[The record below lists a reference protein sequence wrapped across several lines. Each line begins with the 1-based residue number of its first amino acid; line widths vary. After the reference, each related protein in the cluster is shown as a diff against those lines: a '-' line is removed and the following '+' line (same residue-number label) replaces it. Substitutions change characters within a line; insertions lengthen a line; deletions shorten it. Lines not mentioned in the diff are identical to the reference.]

1 MKVSAQNWEVEV
13 YVPEPQ
19 SSLPGFVTLYGNC
32 PKPAMFGPRRSPSE
46 ISSLPKFRATEP
58 ACARSALQIARRE
71 VPSPENHLLLE
82 NEPQNDSQKTHR
94 VFCELSFSCG
104 CVRGILWLCEG
115 GGSSGCETGGR
126 SCRCGTG
133 GILWVRNGRGILWV

>member
-1 MKVSAQNWEVEV
+1 MGVNRYISNWNRQRSVKVSAQNWEVEV
-13 YVPEPQ
+13 FVPEPQ

-71 VPSPENHLLLE
+71 VPSPENHLLLG

-115 GGSSGCETGGR
+115 GVQ
-126 SCRCGTG
+126 
-133 GILWVRNGRGILWV
+133 WV